1 MLYGFLSFLFC
12 TTIGATLLAWFEAER
27 AYTWAPGPFLPVAR
41 ARR

>member
-12 TTIGATLLAWFEAER
+12 LTIGATLIAWFEAER
-27 AYTWAPGPFLPVAR
+27 VCAWAPA